1 MKRILDKRNM
11 TAEDWQAYRETQK
24 GIGGS
29 DVATILNL
37 NPYKSPFALW
47 LEKTGQVKPDQ
58 IDNEYIEWGN
68 ILEPVIRDKFKK
80 ETGFKVYQNNFVIQ
94 HDTHEF
100 MIANIDGEVK
110 DPSED
115 GRGILEIKTASERMK
130 PLWVDGPP
138 NHYMLQ
144 MQHYMATLDY
154 HYGYFA
160 VLIGGNHFKYFK
172 VERNEYIID
181 KIIAAEMEFMR
192 MVENNIAPDVTGH
205 AIDTQWINQIY
216 PQAEE
221 VERELPNELFDFT
234 IRYVEL
240 QEQAKEIKYEMDT
253 IKNKLKYEA
262 KNTKILSNEYVRVT
276 MPTIKKVSFDQNK
289 FAQDFPDLYEEYKNK
304 ETVYRS
310 FSVKILEG
318 D

>member
-1 MKRILDKRNM
+1 MLKVIVEIAIAFFVYILGGKMMKRILDKRNM
-11 TAEDWQAYRETQK
+11 TQEDWQRYRETQK

-29 DVATILNL
+29 DVATILGL
-37 NPYKSPFALW
+37 NPYKSAFALW

-138 NHYMLQ
+138 LYVTN
-144 MQHYMATLDY
+144 ATL
-154 HYGYFA
+154 YGNFR
-160 VLIGGNHFKYFK
+160 LSL
-172 VERNEYIID
+172 
-181 KIIAAEMEFMR
+181 
-192 MVENNIAPDVTGH
+192 
-205 AIDTQWINQIY
+205 W
-216 PQAEE
+216 
-221 VERELPNELFDFT
+221 LFCGAN
-234 IRYVEL
+234 RW
-240 QEQAKEIKYEMDT
+240 K
-253 IKNKLKYEA
+253 
-262 KNTKILSNEYVRVT
+262 
-276 MPTIKKVSFDQNK
+276 SF
-289 FAQDFPDLYEEYKNK
+289 
-304 ETVYRS
+304 
-310 FSVKILEG
+310 
-318 D
+318 